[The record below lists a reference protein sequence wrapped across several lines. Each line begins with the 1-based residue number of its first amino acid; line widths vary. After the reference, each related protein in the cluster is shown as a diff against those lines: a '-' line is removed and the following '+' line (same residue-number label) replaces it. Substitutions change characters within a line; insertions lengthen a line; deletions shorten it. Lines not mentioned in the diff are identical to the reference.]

1 MVVRL
6 GSIWQNITAYEA
18 ATMATIQTRKG
29 VSGESYRVG
38 YYDSDGKFKFT
49 PTMKNYAGAERIA
62 AIIEKQGYTVALK
75 VLGVQQR
82 SQKMT
87 LEEWFRKHLERKAIN
102 IEDGTIAGYE
112 AEAAR
117 TWLPLLGDYPLDT
130 ITKDA
135 VIEWVAWQMKQP
147 TARSLKRYERE
158 KAAGVKKPAP
168 VECVSPKTVRNA
180 HGLLSSVLQ
189 SAVDDNEIPKNVAK
203 GVPVPEDLVREEK
216 AIFDRE
222 EWDRFYVAMADYYK
236 PFIAFLLVTGCRIG
250 EATAVRVG
258 DLNFKANSVSI
269 VRAWKKARTGQ
280 TIGTPK
286 SRRSRR
292 VILVDQ
298 WAMDAFKTLTI
309 GRDADEILFLAP
321 RGGRIY
327 AHRFLER
334 QWTDAMRKAEL
345 DKHLTPHSLR
355 HTFASWQLMDGTPA
369 QVVQMRMG
377 HESLA
382 TTSTIYAHLM
392 LADQAS
398 GVAALGWEPP
408 ATPLAIES

>member
-1 MVVRL
+1 
-6 GSIWQNITAYEA
+6 
-18 ATMATIQTRKG
+18 MATIQTRKG
-29 VSGESYRVG
+29 VNGESYRVG

-49 PTMKNYAGAERIA
+49 PTMKNREGAERIA
-62 AIIEKQGYTVALK
+62 GIIDKQGHVVALK

-82 SQKMT
+82 SDKLT
-87 LEEWFRKHLERKAIN
+87 LEQWFRKHLERRAIH

-117 TWLPLLGDYPLDT
+117 TWLPILGDYPLDT

-135 VIEWVAWQMKQP
+135 VIEWVTWQMKQP
-147 TARSLKRYERE
+147 TARSVKRRERL
-158 KAAGVKKPAP
+158 KAAGVKPLP
-168 VECVSPKTVRNA
+168 QLEYVSPKTVRNA

-189 SAVDDNEIPKNVAK
+189 TAVDDDLIPKNVAK
-203 GVPVPEDLVREEK
+203 SVPVPKDHVREEK

-222 EWDRFYVAMADYYK
+222 EWDRFYAAMADYYK
-236 PFIAFLLVTGCRIG
+236 PFTAFLLVTGCRIG

-269 VRAWKKARTGQ
+269 VRAWKKARNGQ
-280 TIGTPK
+280 TMGTPK
-286 SRRSRR
+286 SQRSRR
-292 VILVDQ
+292 TILVDQ
-298 WAMDAFKTLTI
+298 QTMDAFKTLTI
-309 GRDADEILFLAP
+309 GRGADELLFLAP

-334 QWTDAMRKAEL
+334 QWTDAMEKAGL
-345 DKHLTPHSLR
+345 SKHLTPHSLR
-355 HTFASWQLMDGTPA
+355 HTFASWQLMKGTPA

-382 TTSTIYAHLM
+382 TTSTIYAHLI
-392 LADQAS
+392 LADQDS
-398 GVAALGWEPP
+398 GVTALGWKS
-408 ATPLAIES
+408 PLELEA